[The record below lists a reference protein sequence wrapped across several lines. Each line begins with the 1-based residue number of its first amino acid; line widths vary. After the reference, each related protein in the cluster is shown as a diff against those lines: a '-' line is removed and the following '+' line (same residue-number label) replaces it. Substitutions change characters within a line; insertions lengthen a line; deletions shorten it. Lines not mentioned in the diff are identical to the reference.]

1 MKFYFV
7 VLMLLVFVFFVYVG
21 SFGIVDKVDLS

>member
-1 MKFYFV
+1 MKFYFA

-21 SFGIVDKVDLS
+21 LFGIVDKVDLL